1 MNESLNNSLNTSLRN
16 WSRDS
21 ELLKDIMELAKKY
34 GVEYELNDY
43 FENKGYLLTFNET
56 YDLWELDNIMP
67 KYIKQVHQA
76 NIITNILVL
85 LFDEIFQKHSL
96 DIMGS
101 LSIYSNNELNFE

>member
-1 MNESLNNSLNTSLRN
+1 MNESLNNSLNKSLRN

-21 ELLKDIMELAKKY
+21 ELLKDIMELGKKY

-43 FENKGYLLTFNET
+43 FENKGYLLTFNEA

-76 NIITNILVL
+76 NIITNIFVL

-101 LSIYSNNELNFE
+101 LSIYASNEITFE

>member
-1 MNESLNNSLNTSLRN
+1 
-16 WSRDS
+16 
-21 ELLKDIMELAKKY
+21 MELGKKY

-43 FENKGYLLTFNET
+43 FENKGYLLTFNEA

-76 NIITNILVL
+76 NIITNIFVL

-101 LSIYSNNELNFE
+101 LSIYANNELTFE

>member
-1 MNESLNNSLNTSLRN
+1 
-16 WSRDS
+16 
-21 ELLKDIMELAKKY
+21 MELAKKY

-43 FENKGYLLTFNET
+43 FENKGYLLTFNEA

-76 NIITNILVL
+76 NIITNIFVL

-101 LSIYSNNELNFE
+101 LSIYSSNELTFE

>member
-1 MNESLNNSLNTSLRN
+1 MV
-16 WSRDS
+16 
-21 ELLKDIMELAKKY
+21 LAKKY

-43 FENKGYLLTFNET
+43 FENKGYLLTFNEA

-76 NIITNILVL
+76 NIITNIFVL

-101 LSIYSNNELNFE
+101 LSIYANNELTFE

>member
-1 MNESLNNSLNTSLRN
+1 MNESLNNSLNKSLRN

-43 FENKGYLLTFNET
+43 FENKGYLLTFNEA

-76 NIITNILVL
+76 NIITNIFVL

-101 LSIYSNNELNFE
+101 LSIDANNELTVE

>member
-1 MNESLNNSLNTSLRN
+1 MNESLNNSLNKSLRN

-34 GVEYELNDY
+34 
-43 FENKGYLLTFNET
+43 LLTFNEA

-76 NIITNILVL
+76 NIITNIFVL

-101 LSIYSNNELNFE
+101 LSIYANNELTFE

>member
-1 MNESLNNSLNTSLRN
+1 M
-16 WSRDS
+16 D
-21 ELLKDIMELAKKY
+21 LAKKY

-43 FENKGYLLTFNET
+43 FENKGYLLTFNEA

-76 NIITNILVL
+76 NIITNIFVL

-101 LSIYSNNELNFE
+101 LSIYANNELTFE